1 MIVSELI
8 DELKEYNP
16 DAEITTPYS
25 ETICLAWI
33 YDNGKYDKSNT
44 PFVFI
49 EQADYEADYDDS
61 GCDSES

>member
-8 DELKEYNP
+8 EELKEYNP

-25 ETICLAWI
+25 ETICLSYIDA
-33 YDNGKYDKSNT
+33 DGKYDKSNT

-49 EQADYEADYDDS
+49 EQADYVDNRFDA
-61 GCDSES
+61 ES